1 MKETVYNVKYI
12 VNVKVNQI
20 GKEQKIR
27 NLDMEAEEIKK
38 VEEIVIKDEEIVNSD
53 VDGDLGNG
61 DVTSSVDASLED
73 QSTGRS

>member
-1 MKETVYNVKYI
+1 
-12 VNVKVNQI
+12 
-20 GKEQKIR
+20 
-27 NLDMEAEEIKK
+27 MEAEEIKK

-61 DVTSSVDASLED
+61 DVTSSVDVSLEN

>member
-61 DVTSSVDASLED
+61 DVTSSVDVSLEN
-73 QSTGRS
+73 QPTGRF